1 MNPDATAATPRPGPD
16 ALTRLAFVRTRV
28 VCERTLA
35 LLLGT
40 GVHGRDLHTLR
51 LQYPDMLRSMN
62 AWVGGLIGAL
72 KLIARVAPVL
82 RL

>member
-1 MNPDATAATPRPGPD
+1 MNPDATVATPGRGLD
-16 ALTRLAFVRTRV
+16 ALTRLAFERTRV

-51 LQYPDMLRSMN
+51 PQYPDMLRSMS
-62 AWVGGLIGAL
+62 AWAGGLIGAL
-72 KLIARVAPVL
+72 RLIERVASVL